1 MTDDPKCAACGEPR
15 SAHVV
20 TTQGPFTCRRVAQG
34 EGLYEY
40 TGTWSA
46 GLNCS
51 SCHGGICDGHEMYR
65 FATVDELK
73 RRGIAI
79 PAIEE
84 LKIHG

>member
-1 MTDDPKCAACGEPR
+1 MNDPKCAACGESR

-46 GLNCS
+46 GLGCS
-51 SCHGGICDGHEMYR
+51 NPSTPSTPSC
-65 FATVDELK
+65 ASWT
-73 RRGIAI
+73 RR
-79 PAIEE
+79 EWC
-84 LKIHG
+84 